1 MFYTPRVLPLNH
13 SEQSSVINFIL
24 PSPLSGRKEVK
35 KEGRKKGMG
44 LCPVSV
50 CERIV
55 MERKQSFI
63 KQPLFFAFHF
73 TRVADS
79 SPETNGITLPSDI
92 WVKSLESGPAFGSLS
107 ASFQQQ
113 TPSSLTVSTAMLGA
127 LTPSR
132 SQPLAQSNDVS
143 RLLSSAPDPFQ
154 LTLHREVTAVL
165 SKMSDHVP
173 QPLETTHWISSR
185 GGWKYQTLVLP
196 SQALHVLD
204 VTCC

>member
-1 MFYTPRVLPLNH
+1 MFYNPRALPLNH
-13 SEQSSVINFIL
+13 SEQSRVINLIL

-50 CERIV
+50 CERTV
-55 MERKQSFI
+55 MGRKQPFI
-63 KQPLFFAFHF
+63 KQSLFFAFHF

-79 SPETNGITLPSDI
+79 SPETNGITFPSDI
-92 WVKSLESGPAFGSLS
+92 WVKSLESVPPFGPLS

-113 TPSSLTVSTAMLGA
+113 TPSSPTVSTTLLSAPTLSG
-127 LTPSR
+127 
-132 SQPLAQSNDVS
+132 SQPLAQSNDIPG
-143 RLLSSAPDPFQ
+143 LLSLAPDPFQ

-165 SKMSDHVP
+165 SKMWDHVP

-185 GGWKYQTLVLP
+185 GGRKYQTLVLP

-204 VTCC
+204 VTC